1 MEDIFVAKII
11 ETENQAEKIVLQAKE
26 KADSLIEENKL
37 KNSLD
42 TRQLEKKYDEIVSEK
57 QDAIKQEFENDFNK
71 NLDDMKLQTDQL
83 KSQSMQNYEKA
94 LKILLSE
101 ESDNGNS

>member
-1 MEDIFVAKII
+1 MEDIFIAKII

-37 KNSLD
+37 KNSLEK
-42 TRQLEKKYDEIVSEK
+42 RQLEKKYDEIVSEK